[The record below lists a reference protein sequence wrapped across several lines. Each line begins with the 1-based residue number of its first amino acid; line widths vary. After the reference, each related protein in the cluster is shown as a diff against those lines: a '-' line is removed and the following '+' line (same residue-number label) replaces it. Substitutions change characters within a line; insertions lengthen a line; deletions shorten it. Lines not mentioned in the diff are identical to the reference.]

1 VSTPEEAEQ
10 QAARDAERRRSAGG
24 YGGVGRSGKLDES
37 IVHGAP
43 SRELLAEWAVIEIDR
58 DEVIYSTRRGGAP
71 ITFFKRLLAR
81 LLRQYFI
88 ELEARQ
94 TRFNIAVLERLEQVE
109 QQAAH
114 GAGGAQPDGGR
125 QAPHRESP

>member
-1 VSTPEEAEQ
+1 MTTPEEAADE
-10 QAARDAERRRSAGG
+10 AAREAERRRAGG
-24 YGGVGRSGKLDES
+24 GYAGVGSSGALDES

-58 DEVIYSTRRGGAP
+58 DEVIYSTRSGGAP
-71 ITFFKRLLAR
+71 ITFFKLLLAR

-94 TRFNIAVLERLEQVE
+94 TRFNIAVLERLDSLEK
-109 QQAAH
+109 
-114 GAGGAQPDGGR
+114 DK
-125 QAPHRESP
+125 

>member
-1 VSTPEEAEQ
+1 MSTPEEAADE
-10 QAARDAERRRSAGG
+10 AAREAARRREAGG
-24 YGGVGRSGKLDES
+24 YEGVGRTGALDES

-58 DEVIYSTRRGGAP
+58 DEVIYSTRSGGAP

-94 TRFNIAVLERLEQVE
+94 TRFNIALLERLDQLEQR
-109 QQAAH
+109 ATR
-114 GAGGAQPDGGR
+114 GAGGAQPGGGR
-125 QAPHRESP
+125 RAPHRDSP

>member
-1 VSTPEEAEQ
+1 MTPEEAADE
-10 QAARDAERRRSAGG
+10 AAREAARRRAEGG
-24 YGGVGRSGKLDES
+24 YAGVGRAGALDES

-43 SRELLAEWAVIEIDR
+43 SRALLAEWAVIEIDR
-58 DEVIYSTRRGGAP
+58 DEVIYSTRAGGAP

-94 TRFNIAVLERLEQVE
+94 TRFNIALLERLDALEK
-109 QQAAH
+109 
-114 GAGGAQPDGGR
+114 DK
-125 QAPHRESP
+125 

>member
-1 VSTPEEAEQ
+1 MSTPDEAAEQ
-10 QAARDAERRRSAGG
+10 AAAEAARRRAGG
-24 YGGVGRSGKLDES
+24 GYAGVGRSGALDES

-58 DEVIYSTRRGGAP
+58 DEVIYSTRRAGAP

-94 TRFNIAVLERLEQVE
+94 TRFNIALLERLDQLEQR
-109 QQAAH
+109 AA
-114 GAGGAQPDGGR
+114 
-125 QAPHRESP
+125 REK